1 MTSPASEFTDTGN
14 TKWTITR
21 VIREERKLS
30 VEEVI
35 RCSSQSIKKPRGI
48 NGNYPIVKHR
58 VSGPISEMGR
68 AGVSKTGT
76 YSFHCS
82 CISRLRLPNLE
93 TLSTTFTKPWNLVDN
108 VYQTLKPCRLRLPN
122 LETLSTTFTKPW
134 NLVDNA
140 YQTLKPCRQLLP
152 NLETLSTTFTKPW
165 NLVDYVYQTLKPCRL
180 RLPTGTLNN
189 VVNAFLLRWLDT
201 SAWYSGCHKC
211 ILDSLRKLDSS
222 TWYTGCHKC
231 ILTKMVR

>member
-1 MTSPASEFTDTGN
+1 MSSSASSGTLRSEVWELKICTSVPAGMLLLLTHSFVTSHIVRVCSTWDQALAEEGGWVRGGERGWRGGGGGRTGGVGGRGKERKKTSTQCRFSDPFSLASPTKLDQNIRNQWSMTSPASEFTDTGN

-58 VSGPISEMGR
+58 VSGPINEMGR

-76 YSFHCS
+76 DSFHCS

-93 TLSTTFTKPWNLVDN
+93 TLSTTFTKPWNLVD
-108 VYQTLKPCRLRLPN
+108 
-122 LETLSTTFTKPW
+122 
-134 NLVDNA
+134 
-140 YQTLKPCRQLLP
+140 
-152 NLETLSTTFTKPW
+152 
-165 NLVDYVYQTLKPCRL
+165 YVYQQAL
-180 RLPTGTLNN
+180 
-189 VVNAFLLRWLDT
+189 
-201 SAWYSGCHKC
+201 
-211 ILDSLRKLDSS
+211 
-222 TWYTGCHKC
+222 
-231 ILTKMVR
+231 

>member
-1 MTSPASEFTDTGN
+1 MKGGWRWEDGRSRGRGKERKKTSTQCRFSDPFSLASPTKLDQNIRNQWSMTSPASEFTDTGN

-58 VSGPISEMGR
+58 VSGPINEMGR

-76 YSFHCS
+76 DSFHCS

-93 TLSTTFTKPWNLVDN
+93 TLSTTFTNRHFK
-108 VYQTLKPCRLRLPN
+108 QCR
-122 LETLSTTFTKPW
+122 
-134 NLVDNA
+134 
-140 YQTLKPCRQLLP
+140 
-152 NLETLSTTFTKPW
+152 
-165 NLVDYVYQTLKPCRL
+165 
-180 RLPTGTLNN
+180 
-189 VVNAFLLRWLDT
+189 NAFLLRWLDT
-201 SAWYSGCHKC
+201 SA
-211 ILDSLRKLDSS
+211 
-222 TWYTGCHKC
+222 
-231 ILTKMVR
+231 

>member
-1 MTSPASEFTDTGN
+1 MG
-14 TKWTITR
+14 ITR
-21 VIREERKLS
+21 LWNTESVARSARWDALVSAKLERIVFTARAS
-30 VEEVI
+30 VDYVY
-35 RCSSQSIKKPRGI
+35 QTLKPCRQ
-48 NGNYPIVKHR
+48 
-58 VSGPISEMGR
+58 
-68 AGVSKTGT
+68 
-76 YSFHCS
+76 
-82 CISRLRLPNLE
+82 RLPNLE

-140 YQTLKPCRQLLP
+140 YQTLKPCRQRLP

-165 NLVDYVYQTLKPCRL
+165 NLVDYVYQILKPCRL